1 MIFLGVP
8 NLEHNKCAP
17 CESNLWFFFVS
28 HKNLSAPFHS
38 HSRSGKWFIFMG
50 MQNICLLYFY
60 KPFIWMI
67 FRTYWAVMKLR
78 NWTLR

>member
-1 MIFLGVP
+1 
-8 NLEHNKCAP
+8 
-17 CESNLWFFFVS
+17 
-28 HKNLSAPFHS
+28 
-38 HSRSGKWFIFMG
+38 MG

-67 FRTYWAVMKLR
+67 FGTYWAVMKLR